1 MRKKLY
7 EMGLRLYTRFNINR
21 WRLSNYLKDQEGAT
35 AVEYALVIAV
45 VVIGV
50 VGAATVMFDPLEEF
64 FKAVVDKIK
73 EFIGG

>member
-7 EMGLRLYTRFNINR
+7 ETGLRLYTRLTVTR
-21 WRLSNYLKDQEGAT
+21 WKLSNYLKGQEGAT

-50 VGAATVMFDPLEEF
+50 VGAATVMFEPLEEF
-64 FKAVVDKIK
+64 FEAVVDKIK

>member
-7 EMGLRLYTRFNINR
+7 EKGLRLYTRLTVNR
-21 WRLSNYLKDQEGAT
+21 WRIGNYLKDQKGAA

-50 VGAATVMFDPLEEF
+50 VGAATVMFEPLEEF
-64 FKAVVDKIK
+64 FEAVVDKIK

>member
-7 EMGLRLYTRFNINR
+7 EKGLRLYTRLTVNR
-21 WRLSNYLKDQEGAT
+21 WRIGNYLKDQKGAA

-50 VGAATVMFDPLEEF
+50 IGAATFLYDDLKDF
-64 FKAVVDKIK
+64 FRTVAKKVTDYV
-73 EFIGG
+73 GS